1 MRNFTKAVI
10 TSLALTAG
18 VAGAANAANNWPGNT
33 SNVCGG
39 DKFNTCA
46 SINLT
51 WTPIP
56 QLDLVI
62 EFLGGTRVNK
72 DSKRGSSTQLQT
84 GMTFRF

>member
-1 MRNFTKAVI
+1 MSSGYIGYERLLRPTFTSAVTYGI
-10 TSLALTAG
+10 VNVDNLDIQPDNALNRTQR
-18 VAGAANAANNWPGNT
+18 
-33 SNVCGG
+33 
-39 DKFNTCA
+39 A

-72 DSKRGSSTQLQT
+72 DGKRGSSTQLQT